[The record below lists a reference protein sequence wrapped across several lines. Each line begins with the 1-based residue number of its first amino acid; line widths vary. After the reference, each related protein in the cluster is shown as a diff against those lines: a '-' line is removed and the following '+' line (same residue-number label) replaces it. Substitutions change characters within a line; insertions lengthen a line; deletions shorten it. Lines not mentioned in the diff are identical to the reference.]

1 MSPSAEDAPVPLT
14 AIVSDIHSNLAALT
28 AVLQDAEENGADR
41 VVCLGDVIGYGPQPL
56 QCVDIARKQFEFTI
70 LGNHEEAV
78 LYGAVG
84 FNPKAKA
91 AVDWTRDQFHLE
103 SETEDDRNGRW
114 QFLGDLHESVEE
126 GEGKE
131 VQFVH
136 GSPRDPTRE
145 YLFPTDVLNP
155 EKIYGIFEHV
165 ERIAFNGHT
174 HAPGVMTESGLFRLP
189 QDGDNEYHL
198 EDEKV
203 IVNVGSVGQPRD
215 GNNRSSYALFD
226 GEVVRFR
233 RVAYDIDTTIALMA
247 KIDRLPEYLALRLK
261 EGR

>member
-1 MSPSAEDAPVPLT
+1 MPVT

-28 AVLQDAEENGADR
+28 AVLKDIEEHKADEI
-41 VVCLGDVIGYGPQPL
+41 VCLGDVIGYGPQPL
-56 QCVDIARKQFEFTI
+56 PCVDIARQQFRFTI

-103 SETEDDRNGRW
+103 SEEEDARNARW
-114 QFLGDLHESVEE
+114 QFLGDLPISVEE
-126 GEGKE
+126 EDGSG
-131 VQFVH
+131 VQYVH

-165 ERIAFNGHT
+165 DRVAFNGHT
-174 HAPGVMTESGLFRLP
+174 HAPGVMTESGLFKLP
-189 QDGDNEYHL
+189 QDGDNEYTL
-198 EDEKV
+198 DDEKV
-203 IVNVGSVGQPRD
+203 IINVGSVGQPRD
-215 GNNRSSYALFD
+215 GNNRSSYVLFD
-226 GEVVRFR
+226 GQSVRFR
-233 RVAYDIDTTIALMA
+233 RVAYDIDATIELMS

>member
-1 MSPSAEDAPVPLT
+1 VPVT
-14 AIVSDIHSNLAALT
+14 AIVSDIHSNLAALS
-28 AVLQDAEENGADR
+28 AVLEDIAAHKADEI
-41 VVCLGDVIGYGPQPL
+41 VCLGDVIGYGPQPL
-56 QCVDIARKQFEFTI
+56 QCVDLARKEFKFTI

-103 SETEDDRNGRW
+103 SESEDDRNARW
-114 QFLGDLHESVEE
+114 QFLGDMPISVDEDE
-126 GEGKE
+126 G
-131 VQFVH
+131 VQYVH

-174 HAPGVMTESGLFRLP
+174 HAPGVMTESGLFKLP
-189 QDGDNEYHL
+189 QDGDDEYTL
-198 EDEKV
+198 DGEKV
-203 IVNVGSVGQPRD
+203 VVNVGSVGQPRD

-226 GEVVRFR
+226 GQTVRFR
-233 RVAYDIDTTIALMA
+233 RVEYDIDATIALMGD
-247 KIDRLPEYLALRLK
+247 IDRLPEYLALRLK

>member
-1 MSPSAEDAPVPLT
+1 MPVT
-14 AIVSDIHSNLAALT
+14 AIVSDIHSNLAALS
-28 AVLQDAEENGADR
+28 AVLRDVEEHKADR
-41 VVCLGDVIGYGPQPL
+41 IVCLGDVIGYGPQPL
-56 QCVDIARKQFEFTI
+56 PCVDLARKQFAFTI

-103 SETEDDRNGRW
+103 SETEDDRNDRW
-114 QFLGDLHESVEE
+114 QFLGDMPISVEE
-126 GEGKE
+126 GENAE

-189 QDGDNEYHL
+189 QDGDNEYTL
-198 EDEKV
+198 DDEKV

-215 GNNRSSYALFD
+215 GNNRSSYVLFD
-226 GEVVRFR
+226 GQTVRFR
-233 RVAYDIDTTIALMA
+233 RVPYDIDATIALMS

>member
-1 MSPSAEDAPVPLT
+1 MLT
-14 AIVSDIHSNLAALT
+14 AIVSDIHSNLAALE
-28 AVLQDAEENGADR
+28 AVLRDAEEQKADR

-103 SETEDDRNGRW
+103 TEDEEDRNARW
-114 QFLGDLHESVEE
+114 QFLGDMPISVE
-126 GEGKE
+126 GEDGSG

-145 YLFPTDVLNP
+145 YVFPTDVLNP

-165 ERIAFNGHT
+165 ERVAFNGHT
-174 HAPGVMTESGLFRLP
+174 HAPGVMTESGLFKLP
-189 QDGDNEYHL
+189 QDGDNEYVL

-203 IVNVGSVGQPRD
+203 IINVGSTGQPRD
-215 GNNRSSYALFD
+215 GNNKSSYALFD
-226 GEVVRFR
+226 GERVIFR
-233 RVAYDIDTTIALMA
+233 RVAYDIDKTIELMS